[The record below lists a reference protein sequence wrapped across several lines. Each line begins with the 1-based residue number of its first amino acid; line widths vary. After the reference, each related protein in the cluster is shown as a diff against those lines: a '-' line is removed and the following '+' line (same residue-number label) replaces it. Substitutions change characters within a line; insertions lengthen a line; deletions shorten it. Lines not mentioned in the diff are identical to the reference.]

1 MARKK
6 LNADVRAFLRGDQA
20 DETPQTAPTP
30 KDNEHAK
37 AAPAVSTP
45 ISNKEAGNEG
55 LLADILGPDQ
65 QSEAVVRYTA
75 DLPESLHQRLSYAA
89 VKNKTTKIKLL
100 RQILDKVLP
109 DLPT

>member
-6 LNADVRAFLRGDQA
+6 LDADVRAFLKGDKEVKT
-20 DETPQTAPTP
+20 DTPDSKTQEPEAI
-30 KDNEHAK
+30 
-37 AAPAVSTP
+37 VSTEDRV
-45 ISNKEAGNEG
+45 SNSAEQASNDG
-55 LLADILGPDQ
+55 LLADILGPGQ
-65 QSEAVVRYTA
+65 YSEAIVRYTA

-109 DLPT
+109 DLPA

>member
-6 LNADVRAFLRGDQA
+6 LNADARAFLTGDQLPVN
-20 DETPQTAPTP
+20 DELPTP
-30 KDNEHAK
+30 NEPLQ
-37 AAPAVSTP
+37 AAEPKVETSV
-45 ISNKEAGNEG
+45 NEPVNQQN
-55 LLADILGPDQ
+55 LLSEILGSAQ

-89 VKNKTTKIKLL
+89 VTSKTTKIKLL

-109 DLPT
+109 QLPT

>member
-6 LNADVRAFLRGDQA
+6 LDADVRAFLKGDQEP
-20 DETPQTAPTP
+20 ETDTP
-30 KDNEHAK
+30 AAEPDKTEAV
-37 AAPAVSTP
+37 APAMSM
-45 ISNKEAGNEG
+45 SSSKEKIGNDG
-55 LLADILGPDQ
+55 MLADILGPDQ
-65 QSEAVVRYTA
+65 QNEAIVRYTA

-89 VKNKTTKIKLL
+89 IKNKTTKIRLL

>member
-1 MARKK
+1 MARKQ
-6 LNADVRAFLRGDQA
+6 LNADVRAFLKGDQTPETDEPTNTSPQSKTKAVA
-20 DETPQTAPTP
+20 DESKTPTVE
-30 KDNEHAK
+30 K
-37 AAPAVSTP
+37 V
-45 ISNKEAGNEG
+45 GNEG

-65 QSEAVVRYTA
+65 QSEAIVRYTA

-109 DLPT
+109 ELPA

>member
-6 LNADVRAFLRGDQA
+6 LDADIRAFLKGDREPEVDTPTSKTA
-20 DETPQTAPTP
+20 DPKAVTPAEDVPSSSE
-30 KDNEHAK
+30 NRA
-37 AAPAVSTP
+37 S
-45 ISNKEAGNEG
+45 NEG
-55 LLADILGPDQ
+55 LLADILGPNRH
-65 QSEAVVRYTA
+65 SEAVVRYTA

-109 DLPT
+109 ELPA

>member
-1 MARKK
+1 MARKQ
-6 LNADVRAFLRGDQA
+6 LNADVRAFLKGDQTP
-20 DETPQTAPTP
+20 ETDQQPTTTP
-30 KDNEHAK
+30 KKKKATPAK
-37 AAPAVSTP
+37 SKKPP
-45 ISNKEAGNEG
+45 IEKVNNDG

-109 DLPT
+109 ELPA